1 LQTLFLLLKYIMY
14 LGLGSFLFKVI
25 LFVLLTPG
33 VLITLPKTNSGKYVI
48 ATVHGVIFALLAHLL
63 YHPSIRLLG
72 SFGIEPMTALQ
83 KKPVA

>member
-1 LQTLFLLLKYIMY
+1 MH

-33 VLITLPKTNSGKYVI
+33 VFVTLPKASSGKYVI
-48 ATVHGVIFALLAHLL
+48 ATVHGVIFAILAHIL

-72 SFGIEPMTALQ
+72 SFGIEPFDVP
-83 KKPVA
+83 KKAVV

>member
-1 LQTLFLLLKYIMY
+1 
-14 LGLGSFLFKVI
+14 
-25 LFVLLTPG
+25 
-33 VLITLPKTNSGKYVI
+33 LITLPKTNSGKYVI